1 MTPVKAIAWPLP
13 SIGVAWIAMRSRF
26 ARNLGARCALVA
38 MLFGQFALAA
48 YACASSRPV
57 MPFPM
62 MHIAMDAEAGQ
73 VPCAAMH
80 SPADAPQANACE
92 VHCSDGMTSPGE
104 PASPPVVLAPLPVPT
119 LALEELATVD
129 GAARTPLAPL
139 SGAPPPTLQFCRLL
153 I

>member
-1 MTPVKAIAWPLP
+1 
-13 SIGVAWIAMRSRF
+13 MRGRF
-26 ARNLGARCALVA
+26 ARKIGAHCAMVA

-48 YACASSRPV
+48 YACAAAQPIT
-57 MPFPM
+57 P
-62 MHIAMDAEAGQ
+62 IAAAH
-73 VPCAAMH
+73 AAMH
-80 SPADAPQANACE
+80 GEAGTTPCGTMASTHDAPQANACE
-92 VHCSDGMTSPGE
+92 VHCTDGMTSPGE

-129 GAARTPLAPL
+129 GAARTPPAPL